1 MFANERYRIILSM
14 LAEKQSVTAAEL
26 TEVFGVSME
35 TVRRDLAHLESL
47 GRLLRVHGGAVAL
60 NADKARLEPLERRL
74 EERVDEKRALAK
86 CAMQFISEHDI
97 VAVDSGSTAIEFAN
111 QLCASFRNLTIVTYS
126 KDVLDIVTQHTSFDV
141 RLIGGDYMPEERLF
155 YGFLAEES
163 LRRLRASKCFLFPS
177 AVSLRGGITIT
188 VKEYYNLHHC
198 MMAIS
203 DHTYILADSSKIEMN
218 APIRLCDFDAVDA
231 VITDSGVD
239 RQIRSLYRE
248 RGSERVCGER
258 D

>member
-1 MFANERYRIILSM
+1 MFANERYRIIMSM

-26 TEVFGVSME
+26 TEIFGVSME
-35 TVRRDLAHLESL
+35 TVRRDLAHLESH

-60 NADKARLEPLERRL
+60 NSDTTQPEPLERRC
-74 EERVDEKRALAK
+74 EEHVDEKRELAR
-86 CAMQFISEHDI
+86 CAMEFIHEHDI
-97 VAVDSGSTAIEFAN
+97 IAIDSGSTAAALAH

-126 KDVLDIVTQHTSFDV
+126 RDVLDIVTQHSSFAV
-141 RLIGGDYMPEERLF
+141 RLIGGDYLPEERLF

-163 LRRLRASKCFLFPS
+163 LRRLHASKCVLCPS
-177 AVSLRGGITIT
+177 GVSLRSGISIT
-188 VKEYYNLHHC
+188 VKEYHNLMHG
-198 MMAIS
+198 MIEMS

-248 RGSERVCGER
+248 RGIELVCGER